1 MFETILYFVREMLET
16 AKVISIA
23 IGSEVR
29 IYLIAVIHGVNWE
42 FDVSNVGI
50 HTEREF
56 PLEIPE
62 TDPGIIP

>member
-1 MFETILYFVREMLET
+1 MLET
-16 AKVISIA
+16 ISHLIAAKVIRIA
-23 IGSEVR
+23 IGSEVVR

-42 FDVSNVGI
+42 FGVSNVGI
-50 HTEREF
+50 HTQREF